1 MARIVYINLKI
12 GIILR
17 IEKNSELLTNIK
29 SAGIILKP
37 SSPELKDIYLKIK
50 TLFEE
55 ANINIYLE
63 DNSANMISLN
73 GYSLDEL
80 CQKVDFLISVG
91 GDGTLLSV
99 VRKSFKFDKAVLGI
113 NLGTLGFLTD
123 ISMEQLPDFIKDLKK
138 GIYKIDNRMMVEGSV
153 NLNKFVA
160 FNDIVISRKSIS
172 SMIKIAGKIDGK
184 HFNSYYGDGVII
196 STPTGSTAYNLS
208 VGGPIVYPLTE
219 AFIVTPVAPHS
230 LTQRPLVMPV
240 DFEIEFKIIDN
251 QGAVVIVDGQDI
263 YEVEQNQSIKIKIAK
278 QKAKMIHRIQR
289 DYFEVLNEKLRWGN

>member
-1 MARIVYINLKI
+1 M
-12 GIILR
+12 R
-17 IEKNSELLTNIK
+17 IEKEIELLKNVKT
-29 SAGIILKP
+29 AGIILKP
-37 SSPELKDIYLKIK
+37 SSPELKNTYLKIK
-50 TLFEE
+50 ELFEKADIE
-55 ANINIYLE
+55 ILLE
-63 DNSANMISLN
+63 NNSAEMISLE
-73 GYSLDEL
+73 GFSLEEL
-80 CQKVDFLISVG
+80 CNKTDFLISVG

-99 VRKSFKFDKAVLGI
+99 VRKSFKYDKPVLGI

-123 ISMEQLPDFIKDLKK
+123 ISMDELPQFINDFKNN
-138 GIYKIDNRMMVEGSV
+138 IYKIDSRMMVEGSV

-172 SMIKIAGKIDGK
+172 SMIKIAAKIDGK
-184 HFNSYYGDGVII
+184 HFNSYFGDGVII

-230 LTQRPLVMPV
+230 LTQRPLVMPA

-263 YEVEQNQSIKIKIAK
+263 YEVEENQSIKIKIASK
-278 QKAKMIHRIQR
+278 KAKMIHRIQR
-289 DYFEVLNEKLRWGN
+289 NYFEVLNEKLRWGN